1 MSADFRQPQDEF
13 ALRFIENQGRVYG
26 YIATLLPNRVDAE
39 DVLQRTSLIM
49 WQKWGQYEPA
59 RGFLPWAR
67 GIALNEVRNFLRRSD
82 RKNVYL
88 SETMIEVLAEDLEGE
103 ELEPRSEALSYCMER
118 LKLAQRNLL
127 EQCYLG
133 TSGIDAVAIS
143 IGSTP
148 AAVYMRLH
156 RIRKALIE
164 CIERRMSSEFNV

>member
-1 MSADFRQPQDEF
+1 MSVDSRPPQDEF

-49 WQKWGQYEPA
+49 WQKWGQYEPSH
-59 RGFLPWAR
+59 GFLPWAR
-67 GIALNEVRNFLRRSD
+67 GIALNEVRNFLRHSD

-88 SETMIEVLAEDLEGE
+88 SETMIEVLADELEGQ
-103 ELEPRSEALSYCMER
+103 ELEPRSEALTYCMDR
-118 LKLAQRNLL
+118 LRLAQRNLL

-133 TSGIDAVAIS
+133 AAGIDAVATS

-156 RIRKALIE
+156 RIRKSLIE
-164 CIERRMSSEFNV
+164 CIERRISNEINA